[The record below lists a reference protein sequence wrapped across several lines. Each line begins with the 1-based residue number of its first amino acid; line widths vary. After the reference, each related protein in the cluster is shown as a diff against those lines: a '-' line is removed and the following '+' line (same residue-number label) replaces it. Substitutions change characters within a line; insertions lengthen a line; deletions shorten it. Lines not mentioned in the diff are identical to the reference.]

1 VDKKFEFKIGEKNL
15 EFKITN
21 LAERANGEIMVRYGD
36 TQVLA
41 TSTMSENE
49 AVGLDYFPLSV
60 NHEERYYAAGKIL
73 GSRYIK
79 REGKPS
85 DNATAISRL
94 IDRTIRPLFDK
105 SFKREVQVIVTCLS
119 WDEENDPD
127 ILGILG
133 ASLSLLLSDIPW
145 EGPLGAVRIG
155 IKDEKLILNPTYQER
170 EESALDI
177 VFSGIKR
184 NGEILIN
191 MIEASAKEAK
201 EELILEAVKLAR
213 PEIER
218 LIELQE
224 AIRKEFGKEKI
235 VVEKKEEPE
244 LKASV
249 SNFLGDKIESIL
261 SNKSGVVSE
270 REGMERAKKID
281 GLQKELIEYIKTEYS
296 GKEALA
302 KGFFEEKVNEIVH
315 EKAIK
320 NGERVDGRK
329 LDELRKIS
337 CEVGLIPRT
346 HGSGLFC
353 RGLTKSL
360 SILTLGGPGE
370 RQLIEGM
377 EIMEKKRFLHHYN
390 FPPYST
396 GEVKR
401 LASPSRREI
410 GHGMLAERALLTI
423 IPEFDDFPYTIR
435 IVSEILCSNGSSS
448 MASVCSSCLALMDA
462 GVPIK
467 KPISGIAVG
476 LMTKEGAYLTD
487 HSLKDT
493 DYKLLTDIQG
503 PEDFHGDM
511 DFKVAGTRDGITAL
525 QMDVKILGIGEKV
538 LKEALLRGKK
548 ARLEILDLLEKTIE
562 KPREK
567 LSPFAPKIYKLQI
580 PTEKIGEVIGPKGNT
595 IKRIIEETGATIDI
609 EETGMVFITSQDE
622 DSAKRAV
629 EFIKNITREVKIGEI
644 FLGKVKKVL
653 NFGAFLELGFGQEGL
668 LHSSRTKEPLQ
679 MGEKV
684 SVKVISID
692 EQGRVNL
699 DLEKPFKKYVKRGED
714 R

>member
-1 VDKKFEFKIGEKNL
+1 MDKKFEFKIGEKNL

-21 LAERANGEIMVRYGD
+21 LAERANGEIMMRYGD

-105 SFKREVQVIVTCLS
+105 SFKREVQVIITCLS

-133 ASLSLLLSDIPW
+133 ASLSLLISDIPW
-145 EGPLGAVRIG
+145 EGPVGAVRIG
-155 IKDEKLILNPTYQER
+155 IKDGKLILNPTYQER

-184 NGEILIN
+184 DGEILIN
-191 MIEASAKEAK
+191 MIEAGAKEAK

-213 PEIER
+213 PEIEK

-224 AIRKEFGKEKI
+224 TIRKEIGKEKI

-249 SNFLGDKIESIL
+249 SNFLGDKIETIL

-270 REGMERAKKID
+270 REGMERAKNID
-281 GLQKELIEYIKTEYS
+281 ELQRELIEYIKTEYP
-296 GKEALA
+296 GKEALV
-302 KGFFEEKVNEIVH
+302 KSFFEEKVNEIVH
-315 EKAIK
+315 QKAIK
-320 NGERVDGRK
+320 NEERVDGRK

-370 RQLIEGM
+370 QQLIEGM
-377 EIMEKKRFLHHYN
+377 GIMGKKRFLHHYN

-467 KPISGIAVG
+467 KPIAGIAVG

-487 HSLKDT
+487 HSLKDA

-538 LKEALLRGKK
+538 LKETLLRGKK
-548 ARLEILDLLEKTIE
+548 ARLEILDLIEKTIE

-629 EFIKNITREVKIGEI
+629 EFIKNITREVKTGEI

-653 NFGAFLELGFGQEGL
+653 NFGAILELGFGQEGL
-668 LHSSRTKEPLQ
+668 LHSSRTKEPLRA
-679 MGEKV
+679 GEKV